1 MDGGIEVDR
10 AIDEAM
16 KTKKTQEVSARNPER
31 KISNDVEGGGCWQ
44 SPFMP
49 CRLKVSLKDFG
60 HFRCVPSLHCFL
72 YSKDR

>member
-31 KISNDVEGGGCWQ
+31 KISNDVEGGEAVG
-44 SPFMP
+44 SLPS
-49 CRLKVSLKDFG
+49 CRV
-60 HFRCVPSLHCFL
+60 V
-72 YSKDR
+72 